1 MPSLISFLRK
11 KRKLYSHLIL
21 SALLIEKIV
30 VDLCH
35 ENKRNVFSPMHND
48 SFVTIINIVN
58 LEIVYLGKQLRWLQN
73 TEGGLSRI

>member
-1 MPSLISFLRK
+1 M
-11 KRKLYSHLIL
+11 
-21 SALLIEKIV
+21 V

-58 LEIVYLGKQLRWLQN
+58 LEKQLC
-73 TEGGLSRI
+73 LSMSKLGRKIKKSMRGS

>member
-1 MPSLISFLRK
+1 M
-11 KRKLYSHLIL
+11 
-21 SALLIEKIV
+21 V

-58 LEIVYLGKQLRWLQN
+58 LEKQLC
-73 TEGGLSRI
+73 LSMSKSNLKSCYLTSQEIYVKHLIFLIYFRRISMRCP

>member
-1 MPSLISFLRK
+1 M
-11 KRKLYSHLIL
+11 
-21 SALLIEKIV
+21 V

-58 LEIVYLGKQLRWLQN
+58 LEKQLCLSMSISNLKSCYQILQEIYMRHLILLIYFRN
-73 TEGGLSRI
+73 VK